1 MHVCRTRIRVAGMI
15 AAVWLLSV
23 TVSLPPLVGWKRP
36 QPFKM
41 GFPLC
46 VLSEEPGYV
55 IYSTVGSFYV
65 PLIVIVVVYT
75 KIYLAARSRARRRV
89 QTAAGKTQPGSN
101 KSTACSHQTTTTLA
115 PPATASAVAAPGDDG
130 VNVNR
135 RKLPPDSLSIDFN
148 ADQRQQQSH
157 LQFHHSVS
165 VSTTI
170 SNLSMIT
177 KYFRPISY

>member
-1 MHVCRTRIRVAGMI
+1 VCVRICRTRARVAGMI
-15 AAVWLLSV
+15 AAVWLLSIA
-23 TVSLPPLVGWKRP
+23 VSLPPLAGWKRP

-75 KIYLAARSRARRRV
+75 KIYLAARSRARRRI
-89 QTAAGKTQPGSN
+89 QTAAAAAKMHSGSH
-101 KSTACSHQTTTTLA
+101 KSTVASQT
-115 PPATASAVAAPGDDG
+115 ATAVSPSATALAAEESAGR
-130 VNVNR
+130 VQR
-135 RKLPPDSLSIDFN
+135 RKLPPDTLSIDCN
-148 ADQRQQQSH
+148 PNLQQQH
-157 LQFHHSVS
+157 GHVRHSIS

-170 SNLSMIT
+170 SNLS
-177 KYFRPISY
+177 KDSYYHSLPVIDV